1 MAWWD
6 FERWQ
11 QEVDWMALNGI
22 NLPLAFTG
30 QEYVWHKVWR
40 HFGLAE
46 ADMDFTGPAFLAWN
60 RMGNVRNWASPLP
73 SDWRESQRDLA
84 RQILAM
90 TRAYG
95 MTNVLPCF
103 GGHVPGALRTLFPSA
118 NITAAPIVRTPALQ
132 CRTHIRHQW
141 NNFNGSYNSFL
152 LDPTDP
158 LFYKIGKR
166 FIDELVSEF
175 GTDHMCALPTFLTAQ
190 PAI

>member
-1 MAWWD
+1 
-6 FERWQ
+6 
-11 QEVDWMALNGI
+11 MALNGI

-60 RMGNVRNWASPLP
+60 RMGNIRNWASPLP

-118 NITAAPIVRTPALQ
+118 NITAAPIVRTTTFCNVALTYGTSGTTSTAATTRS
-132 CRTHIRHQW
+132 CSTPPTRCSIRSARGSSTSSCLSLARTTCARSPH
-141 NNFNGSYNSFL
+141 SL
-152 LDPTDP
+152 L
-158 LFYKIGKR
+158 R
-166 FIDELVSEF
+166 SQRSE
-175 GTDHMCALPTFLTAQ
+175 
-190 PAI
+190 